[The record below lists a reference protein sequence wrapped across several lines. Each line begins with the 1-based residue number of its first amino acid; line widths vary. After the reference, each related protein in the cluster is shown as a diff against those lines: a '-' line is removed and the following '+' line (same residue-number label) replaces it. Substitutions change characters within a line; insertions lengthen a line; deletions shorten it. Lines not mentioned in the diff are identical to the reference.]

1 MNESDRKMIWKLIQA
16 KGDSLQNTLKP
27 HPNHPNGR
35 NPYAHLCIEI
45 KREFNCSYKDIPENK
60 IDDLVSFIKN
70 LNG

>member
-1 MNESDRKMIWKLIQA
+1 MIWKLIQA

-27 HPNHPNGR
+27 HQITQWKKSI
-35 NPYAHLCIEI
+35 CIYVLRS
-45 KREFNCSYKDIPENK
+45 KKFNCSYKDIPENK